1 MDAGIT
7 TKYSPMQ
14 RVSCVGRH
22 PVLFRKGKGHFTKT
36 FTIGNVVASHDSTSL
51 PLVTL
56 RRCPSRLNDEDS
68 AETAR
73 ETVLYGLFC
82 VVSLLEKSVDDKK

>member
-1 MDAGIT
+1 
-7 TKYSPMQ
+7 
-14 RVSCVGRH
+14 
-22 PVLFRKGKGHFTKT
+22 
-36 FTIGNVVASHDSTSL
+36 L

-56 RRCPSRLNDEDS
+56 RRCPSRLNDEES